1 MREALSHKL
10 RWMTEIAFS
19 PFFASGALR
28 FAFEKATTEGKAT
41 ICALIILSIFSW
53 TVIITKARQ
62 LYRARRAARKFFKAY
77 RETRDPLDLAR
88 HGEEFDGAPAYEL
101 YYTGA

>member
-1 MREALSHKL
+1 MIPIE
-10 RWMTEIAFS
+10 FS

-41 ICALIILSIFSW
+41 ICALLILSIFSW

-62 LYRARRAARKFFKAY
+62 LYRARKGSRQVLQGLP
-77 RETRDPLDLAR
+77 RDPRPAR
-88 HGEEFDGAPAYEL
+88 TRASRSGV
-101 YYTGA
+101 